1 MTFLISSKCD
11 VKCSS
16 YCLSGYWHDAFTV
29 KKYTKVDLP
38 DDVMLETTIYVLDI
52 AFLGILW
59 LVISSTIGFFVV
71 AFALR
76 QIRAPQPLD

>member
-1 MTFLISSKCD
+1 MTFLTYSKCD

-38 DDVMLETTIYVLDI
+38 DDVMLETTI
-52 AFLGILW
+52 F
-59 LVISSTIGFFVV
+59 
-71 AFALR
+71 
-76 QIRAPQPLD
+76 